1 MKIPASPPDYK
12 PFVAPAIAKAVESRL
27 ELRPADPERGYL
39 HWNKLRYLPP
49 PEPLSHEEWWAMVKL
64 ARASRS
70 KLVPLQQI
78 NGQPFWFCD
87 VDPLPASLHWFDMHC
102 AGTLTLSQPV
112 INEDSRNTYLI
123 RSLVEEA
130 ISSSQ
135 LEGAATTRV
144 SAKEMIRQNR
154 HPRDKSEQM
163 ILNNFH
169 AMQFIQEIKKER
181 LTPEI
186 IFELHRLLTEDTL
199 DNPAKAGC
207 FREDEDD
214 INVVDNTDGK
224 ILHQPPPAKTLPER
238 LMRLCEFANE
248 PDKEQFVHPIVR
260 AIILHF
266 MLAYDHPFVDGNG
279 RTARAL
285 FYWCMAREGY
295 WMMEYI
301 SISKI
306 IKISPTAYG
315 KAYLETETDG
325 GDLTY
330 FVLYQLEVIKRAIDE
345 LQRYLHDKQQGISE
359 AEALLRHNSKLRGK
373 LNFRQLALL
382 RHALRHPR
390 FAYRVQEHQNSHGVV
405 YETARRDLIQ
415 MSDTFKLLTK
425 VKDGKSFLFLVPDDL
440 EARLG
445 R

>member
-1 MKIPASPPDYK
+1 MKIPAPPPDYK
-12 PFVAPAIAKAVESRL
+12 AVVASAISKTIDLKAMAG
-27 ELRPADPERGYL
+27 PTDPQRGYL
-39 HWNKLRYLPP
+39 HWNKLRYLAP

-64 ARASRS
+64 ARASRARH
-70 KLVPLQQI
+70 VTLQQI

-102 AGTLTLSQPV
+102 AGTIALDQPV

-144 SAKEMIRQNR
+144 SAKEMIRQKR

-169 AMQFIQEIKKER
+169 AMQFIQEIKREK

-186 IFELHRLLTEDTL
+186 IFELHRRLSEDTL
-199 DNPAKAGC
+199 DKPSKAGC
-207 FREDEDD
+207 FRADEDD
-214 INVVDNTDGK
+214 IRVVDNADGK
-224 ILHQPPPAKTLPER
+224 TLHHPPPASTLAER
-238 LMRLCEFANE
+238 MDRLCRFANDIE
-248 PDKEQFVHPIVR
+248 PTQFVHPIVR

-301 SISKI
+301 SISRV
-306 IKISPTAYG
+306 IKKSPTAYG
-315 KAYLETETDG
+315 KAYLETETDA
-325 GDLTY
+325 GDMTY
-330 FVLYQLEVIKRAIDE
+330 FVLHQLDVIKQAIDE
-345 LQRYLHDKQQGISE
+345 LQAYLRNKQQGISE
-359 AEALLRHNSKLRGK
+359 AESLLRGNSKLSGK

-405 YETARRDLIQ
+405 YETARRDLIE
-415 MSDTFKLLTK
+415 MSDKFKLLTK
-425 VKDGKSFLFLVPDDL
+425 LKDGKSFLFLVPDDL
-440 EARLG
+440 EMRLK